1 MKKVCLIVIVIVLCM
16 SFAFALV
23 GCDNGEQLQI
33 YVPDGA
39 PSLAIANVIDSGKIG
54 NYKANVAISTGEDV
68 VAKCGSGQADIAIV
82 PTNAAVKI
90 CSTRDDYALFTV
102 NVWGLLYVVG
112 FSNIDSLDEL
122 QGKTVASIGMGN
134 TGEYLFKRI
143 LDVNNVSYINDD
155 GVKISYVDDGTT
167 AIGMLMQN
175 KCEYALLGEPA
186 ATNAINKASSSG
198 KTLYRVFD
206 LQTLWQQVTNSD
218 VSGYPQASVIVKKSL
233 LEKDGFAD
241 ALYKTLSDNNAYLI
255 DNVDK
260 LSDLL
265 NSAGSLLTVNYTSDI
280 IARCNLKAV
289 KACDVKQEVYNYL
302 QQFGAPFTT
311 MLKDNLYYEFDK

>member
-1 MKKVCLIVIVIVLCM
+1 MKKVCLIAIAIVLCM

-54 NYKANVAISTGEDV
+54 SYKADVAISTGEDV

-112 FSNIDSLDEL
+112 FGNIDSLDEL

-265 NSAGSLLTVNYTSDI
+265 SSAGSLLTVNYTSDI